1 VPLSIDVSSTT
12 IFPEHQPGS
21 SGATRPPRHATDVA
35 GFLPDPRHAT
45 ARGREFEWRDDR
57 QAPRVAIVNLTFA
70 RTILRAEHP
79 LGQRFSYGPGGPPVE
94 VIGVVEDGKYV
105 SLSEAPRATVFDP
118 ILQSPSTNVVLLA
131 RAATPE
137 AENGRTAPRT
147 VRALDPRLSL
157 YQTESLR
164 EMLGFVLFP
173 SRAAAVA
180 LSTFG
185 LLAALLAGTG
195 IYGVVAYAVARRVR
209 EIGVRIA
216 IGARPGQIL
225 SLVFLRIGVLMLTGG
240 AMRLGLALVLSRLM
254 ATIVYQAPPTI
265 RSSSPA

>member
-1 VPLSIDVSSTT
+1 M
-12 IFPEHQPGS
+12 
-21 SGATRPPRHATDVA
+21 
-35 GFLPDPRHAT
+35 
-45 ARGREFEWRDDR
+45 
-57 QAPRVAIVNLTFA
+57 
-70 RTILRAEHP
+70 
-79 LGQRFSYGPGGPPVE
+79 
-94 VIGVVEDGKYV
+94 
-105 SLSEAPRATVFDP
+105 
-118 ILQSPSTNVVLLA
+118 VLLA

-137 AENGRTAPRT
+137 AETVALLQRT
-147 VRALDPRLSL
+147 VRTLDPRLSL

-164 EMLGFVLFP
+164 EMLSFVLFP

-216 IGARPGQIL
+216 IGARPGQVL

-240 AMRLGLALVLSRLM
+240 AIGLALALVLSRLL
-254 ATIVYQAPPTI
+254 ATIVYQASADDPFVLAGVIGSVVLLGLIASWAPARRALRLNPTTAL
-265 RSSSPA
+265 RAE